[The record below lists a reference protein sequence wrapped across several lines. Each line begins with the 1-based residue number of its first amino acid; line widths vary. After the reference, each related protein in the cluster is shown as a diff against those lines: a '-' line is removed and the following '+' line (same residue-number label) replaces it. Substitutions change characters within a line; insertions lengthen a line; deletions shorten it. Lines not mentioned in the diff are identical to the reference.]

1 MHVFLIAALSA
12 DGFLAKTTDQKSITW
27 RSKEDAKFFIQKTRE
42 AKAVVMGRTTFE
54 PMFRPFPDRKTFVYT
69 TRELTGFP
77 PEQVESTQLPPTEL
91 VAKLEAEGYTQVAI
105 CGGSQ
110 VYTKWMQSGLI
121 DTMYLTIES
130 VLFGTGIRLF
140 TEEIT
145 TEIRLRER
153 HILSDQTTV
162 LEYEVLK

>member
-1 MHVFLIAALSA
+1 MHVFLIAALTA
-12 DGFLAKTTDQKSITW
+12 DGCIAKTTDQKSISW
-27 RSKEDAKFFIQKTRE
+27 RSKADAKFFIKKTKE
-42 AKAVVMGRTTFE
+42 AGAVVMGRNTFG
-54 PMFRPFPDRKTFVYT
+54 PMTRPFPERKTFVYT
-69 TRELTGFP
+69 SRELPGFS
-77 PEQVESTQLPPTEL
+77 PEQVEATQLPPAEL
-91 VAKLEAEGYTQVAI
+91 LAKIEAEGYTQVAL
-105 CGGSQ
+105 CGGTR
-110 VYTKWMQSGLI
+110 VYTEWMQSGLI